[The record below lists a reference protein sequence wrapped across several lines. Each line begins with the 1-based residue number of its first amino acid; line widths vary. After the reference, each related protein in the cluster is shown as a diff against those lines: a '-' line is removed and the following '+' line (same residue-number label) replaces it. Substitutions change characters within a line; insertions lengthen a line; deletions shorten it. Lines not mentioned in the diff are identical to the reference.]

1 MLELAK
7 FEQEQDKSILQ
18 NRYNIRQY
26 VITFGNIELGLRSLG
41 VVSIGPL

>member
-7 FEQEQDKSILQ
+7 FEQDQDKLILQ
-18 NRYNIRQY
+18 NNYNIRQC
-26 VITFGNIELGLRSLG
+26 VITFDTIELALRSLG

>member
-7 FEQEQDKSILQ
+7 YEQDKLIQQ
-18 NRYNIRQY
+18 NRYNIRQC
-26 VITFGNIELGLRSLG
+26 VITFDNIELSLRSLG